1 MNVNGSFS
9 FYNDHKPLKQTST
22 LAQPWLD
29 KISNPAQLGGIEIS
43 VLDNGAGRGTRIA
56 WINTGTGLRYKVVID
71 RAMDIADAFYNQHS
85 LTWLS
90 HGGITSPQPF
100 SHRGM
105 DWIRTFGGG
114 LLTTCG
120 LEHVG
125 GPEKDEYGERGIHGL
140 ISNIPA
146 EIESII
152 QPDPRQGKMEF
163 SITGKIKQTQV
174 FGPCFELKRTLSGT
188 LGRAAIRIQDEVTN
202 CANTPAPHMLLY
214 HLNFGWPLA
223 DEGADILWNGPWQF
237 SGEKNAAKIFRE
249 GNNFRKC
256 PPPLPSHN
264 GPGEEVAFIDITPDE
279 SGRCTAGL
287 YNTQINLAVAIR
299 FNKKELPWFTNWQHW
314 GKGEYVTGL
323 EPGTNPP
330 IGQAKARA
338 QNELI
343 FLEPGETRS
352 YNLEMEVLEQEPNI
366 KRLLQ
371 QTHHKNH

>member
-1 MNVNGSFS
+1 M
-9 FYNDHKPLKQTST
+9 
-22 LAQPWLD
+22 AQPWLN

-90 HGGITSPQPF
+90 HGGITAPQPF
-100 SHRGM
+100 AHRGM

-120 LEHVG
+120 LDHVG
-125 GPEKDEYGERGIHGL
+125 GPEKDEHGERGIHGL

-163 SITGKIKQTQV
+163 SITGKIKQTQI
-174 FGPCFELKRTLSGT
+174 FGPSFELKRTLSGT

-223 DEGADILWNGPWQF
+223 DVGADILWNGPWQF
-237 SGEKNAAKIFRE
+237 SGDKNAAKIFRE

-256 PPPLPSHN
+256 PAPLPSHN
-264 GPGEEVAFIDITPDE
+264 GTGEEVAFIDIDV
-279 SGRCTAGL
+279 R
-287 YNTQINLAVAIR
+287 
-299 FNKKELPWFTNWQHW
+299 
-314 GKGEYVTGL
+314 
-323 EPGTNPP
+323 
-330 IGQAKARA
+330 
-338 QNELI
+338 
-343 FLEPGETRS
+343 
-352 YNLEMEVLEQEPNI
+352 
-366 KRLLQ
+366 
-371 QTHHKNH
+371 

>member
-1 MNVNGSFS
+1 M
-9 FYNDHKPLKQTST
+9 
-22 LAQPWLD
+22 AQPWLN

-71 RAMDIADAFYNQHS
+71 RARDIADAFYNQHS

-90 HGGITSPQPF
+90 HGGITAPQPF
-100 SHRGM
+100 AHRGM
-105 DWIRTFGGG
+105 DWLRTFGGG

-120 LEHVG
+120 LDHVG
-125 GPEKDEYGERGIHGL
+125 GPEKDGYGERGIHGL
-140 ISNIPA
+140 ISNMPA
-146 EIESII
+146 EVESIV

-163 SITGKIKQTQV
+163 SITGKIKQTQI
-174 FGPCFELKRTLSGT
+174 FGPSFELKRTLSGT
-188 LGRAAIRIQDEVTN
+188 IGRAAISIQDEVTN
-202 CANTPAPHMLLY
+202 CANTPAAHMLLY

-223 DEGADILWNGPWQF
+223 DVGADILWNGPWQF
-237 SGEKNAAKIFRE
+237 SGDKNSAKIFRE

-256 PPPLPSHN
+256 PSPLPSHD
-264 GPGEEVAFIDITPDE
+264 GTGEEVAFIDIDSDE

-287 YNTQINLAVAIR
+287 YNAQINLAVAIR

-323 EPGTNPP
+323 EPGTHPP

-352 YNLEMEVLEQEPNI
+352 YNVEMEVLEQEPNI